1 MHTSR
6 KTAGDHLREWR
17 GKRRMSQLELA
28 SEAEISTRHLSFLE
42 TGRSQ
47 ASREMLLHLSEQLDI
62 PLRER
67 NVILVAAGYAPVF
80 EERPLASPEM
90 AAARQAVERVLKG
103 HEPFPALAVDRHWQ
117 LVSANAVVAPLLA
130 DVDAALLK
138 PPVNVLRLSLHPSG
152 LAPRIANLAEWR
164 AHLLMRLRTQIEQT
178 ADAVLIDLLAELSK
192 FPATNMLKSRMPP
205 PRDETAGVFVPLQ
218 LVTDAGKLSFLSTTT
233 VFGTPVDVTLSELA
247 LECFFP
253 ADDATA
259 QALQR

>member
-1 MHTSR
+1 MQTIR
-6 KTAGDHLREWR
+6 KTYLREWR

-28 SEAEISTRHLSFLE
+28 NEAEISARHLSFLE

-47 ASREMLLHLSEQLDI
+47 ASREVLLRLSEQLDI

-67 NVILVAAGYAPVF
+67 NVILLAAGYAPVF

-117 LVSANAVVAPLLA
+117 LVSANANVAPLLA
-130 DVDAALLK
+130 GVDEALLK

-152 LAPRIANLAEWR
+152 LAPRIANLTEWR
-164 AHLLMRLRTQIEQT
+164 AHLLMRLRTQIGQT

-192 FPATNMLKSRMPP
+192 FPATNMLKPLMPP
-205 PRDETAGVFVPLQ
+205 PRDETARVFVPFQ

-233 VFGTPVDVTLSELA
+233 VFGTPIDVTLSELA

-253 ADDATA
+253 ADEATA